1 MYCGITGKKMKAKIF
16 IGPTYYIRLKHMVLD
31 KAYCL
36 TMDHE
41 VLTNNGWKYFNDISI
56 RDEICCLKEGNI
68 VYENPI
74 NLLHYP
80 DYKGKMYRISNQQLD
95 LNVTENHRMFVSK
108 NMEEKLVWLDHDFVE
123 AGKLFGKH
131 CRYKKNGN
139 WTMKDYQFKLNE
151 ELMEII

>member
-1 MYCGITGKKMKAKIF
+1 MDGTPFNNYNVREIPDILEKLGYNRFGTETMYCGMTGKKMKAQIF
-16 IGPTYYIRLKHMVLD
+16 IGPTYYVRLKHMVLD
-31 KAYCL
+31 KVHCL

-41 VLTNNGWKYFNDISI
+41 VLTNNGWKYFNDISM

-80 DYKGKMYRISNQQLD
+80 DYKGKMYHISNQQLD

-108 NMEEKLVWLDHDFVE
+108 KIWKKICLV
-123 AGKLFGKH
+123 
-131 CRYKKNGN
+131 RS
-139 WTMKDYQFKLNE
+139 
-151 ELMEII
+151 